1 MRDYASLALR
11 AALGLTFLYSVA
23 DRFGWLGPPGAPN
36 VSWGTFARFT
46 TYVGVLN
53 WYLPHALVP
62 GLAWL
67 DTAVEVVLGVALVA
81 GIRLRVAAGVS
92 GLLLLSFATTMA
104 IALGA
109 GAPFAYSVFTASAAA
124 FMLASRVAHA
134 APR

>member
-11 AALGLTFLYSVA
+11 LALGLTFLYSVA
-23 DRFGWLGPPGAPN
+23 DRFGWLGPPGAAN

-67 DTAVEVVLGVALVA
+67 ETLIEAVLGAALVA
-81 GIRLRVAAGVS
+81 GIRLRIIAGAS

-104 IALGA
+104 IALGV

-124 FMLASRVAHA
+124 FMLASR
-134 APR
+134 APAPSA